1 MKSNGSAY
9 VVAVIVALTAY
20 FTYQWWFNPNRM
32 VQRRLGQ
39 VAAILS
45 APPSETPV
53 ERLARVARLR
63 DYLSPTLRVRL
74 ASTGG
79 EIASREAA
87 VGALAAWLPP
97 PGGVEVNFVDVQV
110 RVDDSATA
118 RAFLTV
124 EVTTRRPE
132 DPQPT
137 IDSHEAKV
145 ALALENG
152 AWVITAAEP
161 NDLQRP

>member
-1 MKSNGSAY
+1 
-9 VVAVIVALTAY
+9 
-20 FTYQWWFNPNRM
+20 
-32 VQRRLGQ
+32 
-39 VAAILS
+39 
-45 APPSETPV
+45 
-53 ERLARVARLR
+53 
-63 DYLSPTLRVRL
+63 
-74 ASTGG
+74 
-79 EIASREAA
+79 
-87 VGALAAWLPP
+87 
-97 PGGVEVNFVDVQV
+97 
-110 RVDDSATA
+110 VDDSATA